1 MRYNGRFPLRKEPE
15 YETPQHCKGLTLRH
29 KPHKPAH
36 DNVSS
41 DNTIKKTFVN
51 WNGQVVN
58 YRTAREKALK
68 SEVEVTP

>member
-1 MRYNGRFPLRKEPE
+1 M
-15 YETPQHCKGLTLRH
+15 RH